1 MRMKLLIFPLMLA
14 VRGTFAQEDLQT
26 NISGGLN
33 ISSRVEEVKK
43 YDGELRE
50 LKILAPTLLLK
61 KLIVPF

>member
-14 VRGTFAQEDLQT
+14 VSGAFAQETLQT
-26 NISGGLN
+26 KISGELN
-33 ISSRVEEVKK
+33 ISSRVGEVKE